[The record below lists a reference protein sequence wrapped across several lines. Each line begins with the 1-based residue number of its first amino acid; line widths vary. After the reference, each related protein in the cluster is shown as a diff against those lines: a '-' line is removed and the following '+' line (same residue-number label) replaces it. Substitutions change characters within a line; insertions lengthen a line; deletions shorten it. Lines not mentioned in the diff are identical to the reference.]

1 MLDFGLRD
9 FCYGCGACVN
19 ACPRTAIRLVQA
31 EDGSYIPEI
40 DEGKCIQ
47 CGKCDRI
54 CIHLN
59 SSKYH
64 IHAIMDAGT
73 SAAHTLTAQSTRRT
87 DEEKKYENPAG
98 E

>member
-1 MLDFGLRD
+1 MNTYL
-9 FCYGCGACVN
+9 
-19 ACPRTAIRLVQA
+19 RTAIRLVQA

-40 DEGKCIQ
+40 DDIQ

-54 CIHLN
+54 YIHLN